1 MKNFLIIIM
10 LIIMI
15 TTSLF
20 ALKNWK
26 VYTNTTHIFDIIE
39 TENELHIATWGG
51 LLNYDLDNNSF
62 GETLTTINGL
72 DNNDIRTLDYLEGSN
87 HILVGTAGNG
97 INRISVDGYLT
108 PLTETLG
115 LKSNKV
121 NKITHND
128 SLIFVATKL
137 GVSCFKDAPDFPFPL
152 LLNNYDTE
160 NGLSANNITSLQI
173 SEDGYI
179 FCGSENGLDIVHIDS
194 MNVESNWNHF
204 NADNSIFPSSMINDI
219 SVRNNYVAIG
229 TREGLVVSYSPTF
242 EWIVY
247 DDIIENHFSSI
258 YPVYINSEQQI
269 IAGVGY
275 WDENKMIVVDSTD
288 IAAFKFSNGQIQ
300 ELWHADDMHLSNTQ
314 IMGFKEVEGEL
325 VAFTWGE
332 GFLLYDG
339 LNWSIPKKTNSLLS
353 NTIKD
358 MVFDKQNKLWITDG
372 HKGSLAT
379 SKGTR
384 GISSFD
390 GDIWQNYNAEETDL
404 RSNNIYS
411 ICVDENNRKW
421 FGAWGSN
428 SSQNWQSGITVFDD
442 VNNVWNDV
450 TTANG
455 IGNNTISYLTV
466 DEQNRT
472 WVCSYGDSTSNITI
486 LDDEFEDVTSFELFE
501 PIYHDDMDPNYIFF
515 SEEKIYFGGW
525 LSGLRIWN
533 DTTDPIT
540 NGADWSLTPFSN
552 LQSGRIFDIT
562 SRNIN
567 NEEIWIAS
575 GSGLFLFDGIDW
587 FWFGTNVKKKVWFD
601 NEWFW
606 NEDIPD
612 PEYWYYEGQER
623 LYGSIPTYP
632 TALFVDPFGMIWIGT
647 QDAGITIFD
656 TYRDKFIN
664 LTTENTPL
672 ISNTITDFA
681 YEPKTGILYI
691 GTNSGMNSVEIGIS
705 AEMNQETELFET
717 IAYPNPFYPEN
728 GDMIRIEN
736 KGSITMPKGDTYCR
750 IFDLNG
756 EFVMEIGK
764 DIYEQFS
771 WDGLNKNGNKCGSG
785 IYFYLVYTANGQ
797 TNKGKIILIR

>member
-1 MKNFLIIIM
+1 MKKYIII
-10 LIIMI
+10 IIVI
-15 TTSLF
+15 IATSLS

-26 VYTNTTHIFDIIE
+26 VYTNTTHIFDVIE

-51 LLNYDLDNNSF
+51 LVNYDLNNNLF

-72 DNNDIRTLDYLEGSN
+72 GNNDIRALDYLENSN
-87 HILVGTAGNG
+87 QILIGTAENG
-97 INRISVDGYLT
+97 IDRFGNDGLLT

-115 LKSNKV
+115 LKSDKV
-121 NKITHND
+121 NKIAHND

-137 GVSCFKDAPDFPFPL
+137 GLSCFKDDLDFPFPL
-152 LLNNYDTE
+152 LLNNYDVG

-179 FCGSENGLDIVHIDS
+179 FCGSDFGLDVVHVDS
-194 MNVESNWNHF
+194 MDVVSNWNHF
-204 NADNSIFPSSMINDI
+204 NSDNSIFPSSIINDI

-242 EWIVY
+242 EWIVHA
-247 DDIIENHFSSI
+247 DIIENHISSI

-300 ELWHADDMHLSNTQ
+300 ELWDADDMHLSNTQ
-314 IMGFKEVEGEL
+314 VMGFKEIEGTL

-332 GFLLYDG
+332 GFIFYDDFG
-339 LNWSIPKKTNSLLS
+339 WSIPEKTISLLS

-358 MVFDKQNKLWITDG
+358 LVFDKQNKLWITDG
-372 HKGSLAT
+372 HKGSSAT

-384 GISSFD
+384 GVSSFN
-390 GDIWQNYNAEETDL
+390 GDVWQNYAANSSGL

-428 SSQNWQSGITVFDD
+428 NSQNWQSGISVFDD
-442 VNNVWNDV
+442 ENNVWDYV
-450 TTANG
+450 TTDNG
-455 IGNNTISYLTV
+455 IGNNTISFLTV

-472 WVCSYGDSTSNITI
+472 WVCSYGGSSGYITI
-486 LDDEFEDVTSFELFE
+486 LDDNFDLITNFELFE
-501 PIYHDDMDPNYIFF
+501 PLDSNDMDPNYIFF
-515 SEEKIYFGGW
+515 GDEKIYFGGW
-525 LSGLRIWN
+525 ISGLRIWN

-540 NGADWSLTPFSN
+540 NGVNWSKTPFTDN
-552 LQSGRIFDIT
+552 LRSGRIFDIT
-562 SRNIN
+562 SHNIN

-575 GSGLFLFDGIDW
+575 GDGLFMFDGIDW
-587 FWFGTNVKKKVWFD
+587 FWFGTTIKKKVWD
-601 NEWFW
+601 GNQWFW
-606 NEDIPD
+606 NEDNPD

-623 LYGSIPTYP
+623 LYGSIATYP

-656 TYRDKFIN
+656 AQRDKFTN

-681 YEPKTGILYI
+681 YEPITGILYI

-705 AEMNQETELFET
+705 AEMNEETKLYET
-717 IAYPNPFYPEN
+717 IAFPNPFYPEK
-728 GDMIRIEN
+728 DDILRIEN
-736 KGSITMPKGDTYCR
+736 KDSITMPKGNTYCK

-756 EFVMEIGK
+756 DLIMEIEK
-764 DIYEQFS
+764 NIYEQFS
-771 WDGLNKNGNKCGSG
+771 WDGTNKIGKKCGSG
-785 IYFYLVYTANGQ
+785 IYFYIISASEGQ
-797 TNKGKIILIR
+797 TSKGKIVLVR